1 MSVIALKVSTNSPM
15 PLSVSSSATVP
26 MSIEKMR
33 VKIIDRQPYVGS
45 YEVTPGAAA
54 VVLPTSGL
62 RMTDNI
68 TVNPIPSNYGLI
80 TWNGSVLT
88 VS

>member
-1 MSVIALKVSTNSPM
+1 MAEIALKASGGGLI
-15 PLSVSSSATVP
+15 PLRVAGGGSVS
-26 MSIEKMR
+26 MGIEQLR
-33 VKIIDRQPYVGS
+33 VEIIDRPPYTGA

-62 RMTDNI
+62 RMTGDI
-68 TVNPIPSNYGLI
+68 IVDPIPGNYGLVS
-80 TWNGSVLT
+80 WDGSVLT